1 MHSTLKLRDSDPH
14 DDFAIVPDVVPTAW
28 ADKVLADITGD
39 ARIPYDVES
48 SPDGKRPAPDQP
60 VSAASG
66 LAAAAPTV
74 DTTFR
79 ATVTDDIV
87 APVEQQPT
95 SRWAKSAV
103 MLVFAIGSAA
113 AAAAWHNHGDT
124 ARQMVSNW
132 VPGFALTSSPPTETA
147 ALPEEADPP
156 AAQAAAAE
164 QTPEAPAAA
173 APAQPAES
181 PAPVA
186 ATPSPDTPQLQS
198 MARDLAAMAQQVE
211 QLKASIAELK
221 TGQQAMIREAAKA
234 SEVKPAEA
242 KAAESKPAEV
252 KPAASKPRSK
262 TSARPPRTAAAPP
275 HRPLQAYPPAPVAA
289 PAPLPQPAPPPV
301 SMLSA
306 PPPPQ
311 AATRTEDGEPIVR
324 PPMPLR

>member
-1 MHSTLKLRDSDPH
+1 MHSTLKLRDCDPH
-14 DDFAIVPDVVPTAW
+14 DDFAIMPDVVPTAW

-39 ARIPYDVES
+39 ARIPHNVES

-60 VSAASG
+60 ASAASG

-87 APVEQQPT
+87 APVEQPPT

-124 ARQMVSNW
+124 AKQMISNW
-132 VPGFALTSSPPTETA
+132 VPGFALTSSPPTA
-147 ALPEEADPP
+147 ALAEQTDAP
-156 AAQAAAAE
+156 AAQTAAAE
-164 QTPEAPAAA
+164 QTAEPPAV
-173 APAQPAES
+173 PAQPAES
-181 PAPVA
+181 PAPA
-186 ATPSPDTPQLQS
+186 AAAPSPDTLQLQS

-221 TGQQAMIREAAKA
+221 TGQQAMIREAANA
-234 SEVKPAEA
+234 SEVKPAEVRP
-242 KAAESKPAEV
+242 AEAKPAEV
-252 KPAASKPRSK
+252 KPAASKPRPG

-275 HRPLQAYPPAPVAA
+275 HRPLQAYPPAPAA
-289 PAPLPQPAPPPV
+289 ATAPLPQPAP
-301 SMLSA
+301 MLSA
-306 PPPPQ
+306 PPPPH
-311 AATRTEDGEPIVR
+311 APTRTEDGEPIVR

>member
-14 DDFAIVPDVVPTAW
+14 DDFAIVPDAVPTAW

-39 ARIPYDVES
+39 ARIAADVEG
-48 SPDGKRPAPDQP
+48 PADGNRPAPDQP
-60 VSAASG
+60 ASAASG
-66 LAAAAPTV
+66 LADAAPTV

-87 APVEQQPT
+87 APVEPPPT

-103 MLVFAIGSAA
+103 MLVVAIGSAA

-124 ARQMVSNW
+124 ARQMISNW

-147 ALPEEADPP
+147 ALAEQTDAP
-156 AAQAAAAE
+156 AVQAAAAE
-164 QTPEAPAAA
+164 QPPEPPAAA

-181 PAPVA
+181 PAPA
-186 ATPSPDTPQLQS
+186 TATPSPDTLQLQS

-211 QLKASIAELK
+211 QLKASIADLK

-234 SEVKPAEA
+234 SEVKPAEV
-242 KAAESKPAEV
+242 KPAEAKPAEV
-252 KPAASKPRSK
+252 KPAASRPRPR
-262 TSARPPRTAAAPP
+262 TSARPPRSAAAPP
-275 HRPLQAYPPAPVAA
+275 HRPLPPAPAAA

>member
-39 ARIPYDVES
+39 AGIPSDVES
-48 SPDGKRPAPDQP
+48 SPDGNRPAPDQLA
-60 VSAASG
+60 SAESG

-79 ATVTDDIV
+79 ATATDDIV
-87 APVEQQPT
+87 APVEQPST
-95 SRWAKSAV
+95 SRWAKSAI
-103 MLVFAIGSAA
+103 MLVFVIGSAA

-124 ARQMVSNW
+124 ARQMISNW

-147 ALPEEADPP
+147 ALAEQTDAPVARVV
-156 AAQAAAAE
+156 AAE
-164 QTPEAPAAA
+164 QTPEPPAVPAQPVETA
-173 APAQPAES
+173 APA
-181 PAPVA
+181 A
-186 ATPSPDTPQLQS
+186 ATPSPDTVQLQS

-221 TGQQAMIREAAKA
+221 TSQQAMIREAAKT
-234 SEVKPAEA
+234 SEV
-242 KAAESKPAEV
+242 KPAEV
-252 KPAASKPRSK
+252 KPAAPNPRPRI
-262 TSARPPRTAAAPP
+262 SARPPRSAAAPP
-275 HRPLQAYPPAPVAA
+275 HRPLPAYPPAPAA
-289 PAPLPQPAPPPV
+289 VPAPLPQPA
-301 SMLSA
+301 
-306 PPPPQ
+306 PQ